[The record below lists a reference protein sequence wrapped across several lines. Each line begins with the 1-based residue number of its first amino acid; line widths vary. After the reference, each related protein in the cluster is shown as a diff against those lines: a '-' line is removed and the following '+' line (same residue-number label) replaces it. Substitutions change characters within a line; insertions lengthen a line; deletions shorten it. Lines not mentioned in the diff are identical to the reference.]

1 MVDHLHATDAQCGL
15 WQGIFFGSFIPIYSA
30 YALLIRWFALRPLLW
45 FGFSLAVFQ
54 MFPLLFVG
62 NAIGA
67 LIAAAPMGIIGGLAQ
82 ASLVDLVIRSA
93 PRGSHGTIMMLFYA
107 GYYLSVRLGDLFG
120 TWIYD
125 MQGGFISTIVI
136 STIVYALILPVILL
150 VPKQLT
156 ARKDGEALEG

>member
-1 MVDHLHATDAQCGL
+1 M
-15 WQGIFFGSFIPIYSA
+15 
-30 YALLIRWFALRPLLW
+30 
-45 FGFSLAVFQ
+45 
-54 MFPLLFVG
+54 G

-93 PRGSHGTIMMLFYA
+93 PRGSHGTIMMLLYA
-107 GYYLSVRLGDLFG
+107 GDYLSVRLGDLFG

-125 MQGGFISTIVI
+125 MQGEFIPTIVI

-156 ARKDGEALEG
+156 ATKDGEALEG